1 MPIRPRAKP
10 CRSRRALVSNVPDHD
25 APRQK
30 QGRADADFCDQDF
43 NHGDASLVADLLS
56 DFLGQGAPVGSIVR
70 RHRRAGNAR
79 APGERQEDEDCAE
92 DVHGLSLSK

>member
-1 MPIRPRAKP
+1 MPIRPLAKP

-25 APRQK
+25 ASRQK
-30 QGRADADFCDQDF
+30 QGRADAYFCDQDF
-43 NHGDASLVADLLS
+43 NHGGASLVADLS
-56 DFLGQGAPVGSIVR
+56 ADRLGQSAPIGIVMA

-92 DVHGLSLSK
+92 DVHGVAF